1 MEGEKIIMKV
11 HMMKKRSIFLI
22 YLSLIIFLLLQFA
35 TVGLATEADQTQMVK
50 GKIVEILDENELS
63 NYNQMGEN
71 IKVINQLVKVKILTG
86 KYKGETVICENNN
99 SGNLAYDIILKRGE
113 RVVLELDVEEGII
126 IDAYVADHE
135 RDRFI
140 YVLGIILILLILLI
154 GRKQGLKAILSLG
167 LSIFIIAKIM
177 LPYLLQGYNPLLL
190 SIGTAAIVSFL
201 TFLIIG
207 GITRKSLAAMIG
219 TVGGVAVAG
228 LIALII
234 GKLAHLTGLSDHE
247 AQMLI
252 YIPQGIQFDFR
263 GILLAGIIIGA
274 LGAVMDVGISIASA
288 MEEIKKQSG
297 DISTVQ
303 LVKAGMN
310 VGRDIMGTMSN
321 TLVLAYTG
329 SSIPLILL
337 FMAYETPFYKVVNL
351 DLIAT
356 EIIRAL
362 VGSIGL
368 VLAIPITA
376 FVSGW
381 LLGLSE
387 YKKVSR

>member
-1 MEGEKIIMKV
+1 MKI
-11 HMMKKRSIFLI
+11 HMMKRRGKFFI
-22 YLSLIIFLLLQFA
+22 YLSLIIFLLLQFI
-35 TVGLATEADQTQMVK
+35 TIGLASEVDQTQMVK
-50 GKIVEILDENELS
+50 GKIVEILEENELS
-63 NYNQMGEN
+63 NDDQMGEN
-71 IKVINQLVKVKILTG
+71 IKVIDQLVKVKILTG
-86 KYKGETVICENNN
+86 PFKGEIVICENNN
-99 SGNLAYDIILKRGE
+99 SGNLAYDIILKEGQ
-113 RVVLELDVEEGII
+113 RVVLELDAEEDII
-126 IDAYVADHE
+126 IDAYVTDYE

-140 YVLGIILILLILLI
+140 YLLGIILILLILLI
-154 GRKQGLKAILSLG
+154 GRKQGLKAIVSLG
-167 LSIFIIAKIM
+167 LSIFIIAKVM

-274 LGAVMDVGISIASA
+274 LGAVMDVGMSIASA
-288 MEEIKKQSG
+288 MDEIKKQSG

-303 LVKAGMN
+303 LVRAGMN
-310 VGRDIMGTMSN
+310 VGKDIMGTMSN

-337 FMAYETPFYKVVNL
+337 FMAYEAPFYKVVNM

-356 EIIRAL
+356 EMIRAL

-376 FVSGW
+376 LVSGW

-387 YKKVSR
+387 HKNS